1 MVAGGT
7 GGHIMPA
14 IALGLFRKS
23 CGDSVGY
30 VCGSRPLELEIY
42 DHHGIEPL
50 MLPVQGSP
58 LGTRR
63 PLVVIQRFIAV
74 FLSFFVA
81 IRIIIKESPDVILLF
96 GGYVSLPV
104 LLVGILM
111 GKKLVWHEQNAVAGK
126 VTRLAYRLGV
136 TIATGWRRCDGVR
149 GVFTGIPVRDI
160 RHMTRSEALSELE
173 LDETPLKNTRI
184 VSVLGG
190 SLGSSSLMDSILSR
204 TCMVKSAGY
213 VWICPGSKVCPSS
226 RYILGV
232 PQSWD
237 MSAIYTVSDLVV
249 CRGGGSTL
257 AEVSSYGVPAIVV
270 PWQGASD
277 GHQEANA
284 MCFVNSRS
292 PGEVWD
298 ENDGLERLFCLVEKL
313 SSLSRSPMCS
323 DREAICRL
331 WRLVLSRI

>member
-1 MVAGGT
+1 M
-7 GGHIMPA
+7 
-14 IALGLFRKS
+14 
-23 CGDSVGY
+23 
-30 VCGSRPLELEIY
+30 
-42 DHHGIEPL
+42 
-50 MLPVQGSP
+50 
-58 LGTRR
+58 
-63 PLVVIQRFIAV
+63 
-74 FLSFFVA
+74 
-81 IRIIIKESPDVILLF
+81 KEAPDVILLF

-111 GKKLVWHEQNAVAGK
+111 GKKLVLHEQNAVAGK

-136 TIATGWRRCDGVR
+136 TVATGWRRCDGVR
-149 GVFTGIPVRDI
+149 GIFTGIPVRAI
-160 RHMTRSEALSELE
+160 RHMTKSEALLE
-173 LDETPLKNTRI
+173 LGLDQELFKNMRI

-190 SLGSSSLMDSILSR
+190 SLGSSSLVDSILSPS
-204 TCMVKSAGY
+204 CMVKSAGY
-213 VWICPGSKVCPSS
+213 IWIFPGSEVRPSS
-226 RYILGV
+226 RSVMGV

-257 AEVSSYGVPAIVV
+257 AEVSSYGIPAVVV
-270 PWQGASD
+270 PWQDASD
-277 GHQEANA
+277 GHQDVNA

-292 PGEVWD
+292 PGEVWN
-298 ENDGLERLFCLVEKL
+298 EKDGLERLFCLVEKL